1 MDFQTFIKRYTFVDS
16 EFINDFFNIIGE
28 NYIERYTEFIVD
40 SELLRKW
47 LVIGSKSSFND
58 MIKRSYQKNKNY
70 TIKKVKL
77 SDVSDGNNC
86 DCEIIKLTP
95 ETAKKI
101 CMNTESKKGDEIRQY
116 FIDLELALYKY
127 NKYIIDG
134 MNKKIQQLENNQI
147 KTKKKLKKNS
157 KIINKNDDN
166 EQLYLMFSSK

>member
-16 EFINDFFNIIGE
+16 NFINDFFNIIGE
-28 NYIERYTEFIVD
+28 DYIERYTEFIVD
-40 SELLRKW
+40 SEPLRKW

-58 MIKRSYQKNKNY
+58 MIKRSYQKNKDY
-70 TIKKVKL
+70 KIKKVKL
-77 SDVSDGNNC
+77 SKRNDGNNC

-101 CMNTESKKGDEIRQY
+101 CMNIKSKKGDEIRQY

-127 NKYIIDG
+127 NKYITDG
-134 MNKKIQQLENNQI
+134 MNKKIQQLENNQM
-147 KTKKKLKKNS
+147 KTKKNLKKNS